1 MIFTNRQWVRESWPT
16 YMKELFSPA
25 VSTTFFS
32 PTSIFFPFHPPTL
45 QIPSTHNPD
54 TFHKSLIMSDMSAKV
69 EETPKGFHV
78 EGYEKI
84 EYDFTFTE
92 NIFDKSNDGLANEFL
107 RLNRCLAVMD
117 TNIFNVYGQQLKDY
131 FDHYNIELK
140 VHKTMIGEK
149 AKSMETLLSIV
160 DSMTEFG

>member
-1 MIFTNRQWVRESWPT
+1 
-16 YMKELFSPA
+16 MKGALPPLQLQELFFQLHTSPH
-25 VSTTFFS
+25 FS
-32 PTSIFFPFHPPTL
+32 PIFIPKYSSTL
-45 QIPSTHNPD
+45 PHD

-69 EETPKGFHV
+69 VETNNGFHV

-84 EYDFTFTE
+84 EYDFSFTE
-92 NIFDKSNDGLANEFL
+92 NIFDKNNDGLAKQFT

-160 DSMTEFG
+160 DSMTEFGT

>member
-1 MIFTNRQWVRESWPT
+1 
-16 YMKELFSPA
+16 MKKLFLRDSFNNFFPASLLSSLFSHLYPK
-25 VSTTFFS
+25 
-32 PTSIFFPFHPPTL
+32 H
-45 QIPSTHNPD
+45 PSTLPHD

-69 EETPKGFHV
+69 VETSNGFHV

-84 EYDFTFTE
+84 EYDFSFTE